1 MVEWGSQG
9 EETWTRDL
17 GHCNT
22 AGVCA
27 REPTIGSMPS
37 TPGNSESVSTGIDTS
52 TQQIAWPKD
61 MEFMSWIGLVRCAL
75 RHGATAALATAL
87 VVCARSSHAQNG
99 SPTEYQL
106 KAVFLFNFAKFI
118 DWPPE
123 SFESPQA
130 PFSICVIGKDPFGR
144 AIDDELQG
152 KTIGSRPVAV
162 QRMKDAASARHCQ
175 IAFVGAPE
183 DKSLSGVVEALR
195 GTNVLLVGESG
206 SFATTGGTIQFTLEE
221 NHVRFLINT
230 DAADRAGLKF
240 SSKLLALAKIV
251 HDGAGDRKN

>member
-1 MVEWGSQG
+1 
-9 EETWTRDL
+9 
-17 GHCNT
+17 
-22 AGVCA
+22 
-27 REPTIGSMPS
+27 
-37 TPGNSESVSTGIDTS
+37 
-52 TQQIAWPKD
+52 
-61 MEFMSWIGLVRCAL
+61 MSWIGKVRYAL
-75 RHGATAALATAL
+75 RQAATAALAAAL
-87 VVCARSSHAQNG
+87 VVCAPPSSAQNG

-106 KAVFLFNFAKFI
+106 KAAFLFNFAKFI

-152 KTIGSRPVAV
+152 KSIGKRTVAV
-162 QRMKDAASARHCQ
+162 QRLKDAASARHCQ
-175 IAFVGAPE
+175 IAFVGLME
-183 DKSLSGVVEALR
+183 ERSLAGIIEVLR

-206 SFATTGGTIQFTLEE
+206 DFATSGGTIQFTLEE

-251 HDGAGDRKN
+251 HDSAGERKS